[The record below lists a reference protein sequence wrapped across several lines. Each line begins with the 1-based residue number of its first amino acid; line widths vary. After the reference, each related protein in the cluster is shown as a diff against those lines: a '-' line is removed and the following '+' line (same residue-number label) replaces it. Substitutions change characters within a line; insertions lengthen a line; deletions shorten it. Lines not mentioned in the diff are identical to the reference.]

1 MYKELII
8 TSKKKQELENLLRLR
23 HQSLLVHSRPKL
35 VHVYLLLYD
44 DIYSVRI
51 WRISFRRVWY
61 MYQIQEHRVR
71 CASGVQHRRQARN
84 VLNLTLSSG

>member
-23 HQSLLVHSRPKL
+23 HQSFFVHSRPKL

-44 DIYSVRI
+44 DIYRVRI
-51 WRISFRRVWY
+51 WRTSFRRVWY
-61 MYQIQEHRVR
+61 MYQIHKHRAR

-84 VLNLTLSSG
+84 VLKLTLSLG